1 MVSSSHT
8 HTPPH
13 THWDTLIQPD
23 VTVYPPFS
31 SFLTIPKWLEVE
43 HSDLLSLSPSTWK
56 ELAE

>member
-1 MVSSSHT
+1 MVSSSHA

-13 THWDTLIQPD
+13 THWGTD
-23 VTVYPPFS
+23 VTVYPPLS